1 MVPNF
6 LSLMGQA
13 SALFVVVVAGQAL
26 IRRYLP
32 PVRRRPA
39 DAAFLCLLAAGL
51 AALPAAPGTILA
63 FLAAALLF
71 SGAGPGVLVLA
82 LVVLVRLV
90 RFDGPANLVFLP
102 GMATSFAL
110 VWLIRIWRRPVM
122 PFRARDLLLC
132 GIAAGAGAA
141 VIAVLSAV
149 ASTGGLVSTIGVFL
163 AEGAAAVFYFWLVH
177 LEIERRES
185 ADNRIQRRM
194 HEDIART
201 GLAASSTEFVART
214 DMDGRIIDISDGYLA
229 RMGYS
234 REEIRGRRLET
245 LRADG
250 QRGDIR
256 ALAERLR
263 EGGAVTYEVVHL
275 TRAGER
281 VPFDVTAVCSERGD
295 SFNAFL
301 RDTSERKRAE
311 REISEQSA
319 ALRDALEKTIAALST
334 ALGAHSLVPDHQVW
348 RMRTFVARLGT
359 AYGLDPHRLEGLGLA
374 AMVNDIGEIAIPAEI
389 LNRPRR
395 LNADEME
402 LVRGHCAAGHDILKD
417 IRFPW
422 PIAEIVFQH
431 HENFD
436 GSGYPRGLAGPAIL
450 PEARIIR
457 VADSVMAMLSHR
469 PFRRAFDRAH
479 VIDELLA
486 GAGHLYDPEIA
497 AAAVAI
503 LREEQEAAAGG
514 KGKSDGRMTE
524 TAA

>member
-1 MVPNF
+1 MVSYF
-6 LSLMGQA
+6 LSLLGQA
-13 SALFVVVVAGQAL
+13 SALFVGVVGAQAL
-26 IRRYLP
+26 
-32 PVRRRPA
+32 VRRLLPRKRWRQA
-39 DAAFLCLLAAGL
+39 EVAVLCVLAVLL

-63 FLAAALLF
+63 FLAAAILY
-71 SGAGPGVLVLA
+71 SGIRLGALAMA
-82 LVVLVRLV
+82 LVALVRLV
-90 RFDGPANLVFLP
+90 WFDGLANLVFLP
-102 GMATSFAL
+102 GMATTFAL
-110 VWLIRIWRRPVM
+110 VWLIWIWRQPVM
-122 PFRARDLLLC
+122 PFRVRDLLMC
-132 GIAAGAGAA
+132 SMAAGGGAA
-141 VIAVLSAV
+141 VITILSAV
-149 ASTGGLVSTIGVFL
+149 SSSGLALSTIGAFA
-163 AEGAAAVFYFWLVH
+163 AEAVAAVFYFWLVH
-177 LEIERRES
+177 LETERRES

-194 HEDIART
+194 QEDVVRL
-201 GLAASSTEFVART
+201 GLTTNSTEFVART
-214 DMDGRIIDISDGYLA
+214 DMDGRLLEVSDGYLA
-229 RMGYS
+229 RMGYT

-250 QRGDIR
+250 RREEIQ
-256 ALAERLR
+256 ALADRLR
-263 EGGAVTYEVVHL
+263 QGGAVAYEVVHL
-275 TRAGER
+275 TRSGER
-281 VPFDVTAVCSERGD
+281 VPFDVTAICSESGD
-295 SFNAFL
+295 CFDAFL

-311 REISEQSA
+311 REISEQTA

-334 ALGAHSLVPDHQVW
+334 ALGAHSLVPDDQVW
-348 RMRTFVARLGT
+348 RMRNFVARLGT

-402 LVRGHCAAGHDILKD
+402 LVRAHCVAGHDILKD

-436 GSGYPRGLAGPAIL
+436 GSGYPRGLAGTEIL

-457 VADSVMAMLSHR
+457 VADSVIAMRSHR

-486 GAGHLYDPEIA
+486 GSGHLYDPAIA

-503 LREEQEAAAGG
+503 LREEQGALAGAS
-514 KGKSDGRMTE
+514 KADPRTTE
-524 TAA
+524 TTG